1 MDSHSPFKRF
11 SARVTGPLYA
21 FLYRTNQ
28 RRFLGFTVGGW
39 LKNLPFLFAL
49 LALVMPWPAIWVVFG
64 IVLAILI
71 RILYWGAKKAGYI
84 HFLGVGD
91 QAGPAHAQILGDD
104 VKVPACATGR
114 FSVKDWEEYV
124 LERPADY
131 WRIPIGDHAFMV
143 EHQPGRYLYE
153 FIQRGALEK
162 VESGFLFFGRQP
174 KPALAITFLST
185 WGTGTEEVNF
195 QFYAPSQNNSP
206 GKFRRKI
213 YLTFKKE
220 ADKNAVWRSLLRDA
234 GQPITKKAY
243 PK

>member
-1 MDSHSPFKRF
+1 MNRHSSFKHF
-11 SARVTGPLYA
+11 SARITGPLYA
-21 FLYRTNQ
+21 FLYRTN
-28 RRFLGFTVGGW
+28 RRRLLGFSVGGW

-49 LALVMPWPAIWVVFG
+49 LAVVMRWSAFWIIFG
-64 IVLAILI
+64 IVLAIII
-71 RILYWGAKKAGYI
+71 RILYWRAKKAGYI
-84 HFLGVGD
+84 HFLEVKGQTRPDNGR
-91 QAGPAHAQILGDD
+91 ILKDD

-124 LERPADY
+124 LERPAEY

-153 FIQRGALEK
+153 FIQRGALEQ
-162 VESGFLFFGRQP
+162 VESGFLFFGRRP

-185 WGTGTEEVNF
+185 WGSGSEEVNF
-195 QFYAPSQNNSP
+195 QFYAPSKNSSP

-213 YLTFKKE
+213 YLTFEKD

-234 GQPITKKAY
+234 GQPITKKA
-243 PK
+243 